1 MEHSTNIMP
10 AAATNVPAVLP
21 ASDPS
26 GRLVARP
33 REHLPESLIASALDA
48 GRDVRPGRASRRDG
62 WTPDRIRIFLDA
74 IAEGANVDAAARAAG
89 MGRTSA
95 YNLRHR
101 AAGRA
106 FDAAWTAAGQL
117 AHRRAAGEPTSRVL
131 HGCVEPIMRDGKQWG
146 ERHYF
151 DNPRAMA
158 ALTRLDKK
166 VVADGPEDRL
176 ARLVAEEF
184 DHFVNLV
191 CAGGDGADEFIASRI
206 EAGRDGTAGR

>member
-1 MEHSTNIMP
+1 MEHSMNTLP
-10 AAATNVPAVLP
+10 AAW
-21 ASDPS
+21 
-26 GRLVARP
+26 AREP
-33 REHLPESLIASALDA
+33 VVSPTPDSSRHTSALAPERLPESLIAPALDA

-62 WTPDRIRIFLDA
+62 WTPDRIRLFLDA
-74 IAEGANVDAAARAAG
+74 LAGGATVEAAARAAG

-131 HGCVEPIMRDGKQWG
+131 HGCVEPIMRHGKLWG

-151 DNPRAMA
+151 DNR
-158 ALTRLDKK
+158 
-166 VVADGPEDRL
+166 
-176 ARLVAEEF
+176 
-184 DHFVNLV
+184 
-191 CAGGDGADEFIASRI
+191 S
-206 EAGRDGTAGR
+206 